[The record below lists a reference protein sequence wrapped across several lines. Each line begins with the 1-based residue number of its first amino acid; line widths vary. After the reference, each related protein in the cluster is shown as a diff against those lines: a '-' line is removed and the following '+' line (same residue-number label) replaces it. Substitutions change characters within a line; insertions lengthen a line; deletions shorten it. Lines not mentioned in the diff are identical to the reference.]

1 MPSGWRVLKES
12 VQGASHIRVGKPN
25 QDAIES
31 SQKTNGVLPIILAVS
46 DGHGSSKCFRSE
58 IGSKLA
64 VDCAIS
70 VSDEFLQNAAQLN
83 LSHIRDS
90 AQRLLTVDILQK
102 WARAVEDH
110 LTTHPFTDSELET
123 LSNEVDPSA
132 VAAVKENGGLLAY
145 GATLL
150 LVIVATKFIM
160 YLQLGDGDI
169 VAVNSDGVA
178 ERVLEEDS
186 SLIANETT
194 SLCQKN
200 AAKKFRFRFQEAL
213 QNLPPKLILASTDG
227 YFNSFSSEAGFLQV
241 GVDLLKIASADGLEK
256 ITTELEGWLAQ
267 ASSEGSGD
275 DVSLGLIIQA

>member
-1 MPSGWRVLKES
+1 M
-12 VQGASHIRVGKPN
+12 QGASHIRVGKPN
-25 QDAIES
+25 QDAVES

-70 VSDEFLQNAAQLN
+70 VSEEFLQNAAQLN
-83 LSHIRDS
+83 LSRIRDS

-110 LTTHPFTDSELET
+110 LTTHPFTDGELET
-123 LSNEVDPSA
+123 LSNEADPSA

-150 LVIVATKFIM
+150 LVIVTTKFIM